1 MGTLCRGRRSYENS
15 PCWED
20 RARGTPRSVSP
31 RCGSPR
37 EHAQDPHPGRR
48 PYKSSLCL
56 GSVCDHSPT
65 AGCSVGCSEAAL
77 GGCAHWGPF
86 RTGSGAV
93 QHSMCYV
100 RKHPCARL
108 CAVRCSA
115 CMFLC
120 RSCMCNAV
128 STRSGT
134 QLLATCVC
142 VSACVCACVCR
153 CTALQPVP
161 VCQQGSLQQ
170 CAHVHL
176 HAALH
181 VCKAVWC
188 MNGAR
193 ARRQG
198 RACLHTQCSQPEL
211 AHRAMPWPQLPCC
224 PRGTGNAGAKLLRAG
239 WDINRGLCT
248 AALLRWAH
256 HNQIKGPISAIVPGG
271 IYPGRGR
278 GGDVDT
284 TRPTRGPVLMALPT
298 RRRQRV
304 GQPG

>member
-37 EHAQDPHPGRR
+37 EHVQDPHPGRR

-100 RKHPCARL
+100 RKRPCARL
-108 CAVRCSA
+108 CAVCCSA

-142 VSACVCACVCR
+142 VSACMCLQVHSSAARTCVPARLFAAVCACSPACCSACVQGCLVHEWS
-153 CTALQPVP
+153 A
-161 VCQQGSLQQ
+161 CQAPGA
-170 CAHVHL
+170 CMFAHTVL
-176 HAALH
+176 TT
-181 VCKAVWC
+181 
-188 MNGAR
+188 R
-193 ARRQG
+193 AGTQG
-198 RACLHTQCSQPEL
+198 RAMAP
-211 AHRAMPWPQLPCC
+211 
-224 PRGTGNAGAKLLRAG
+224 
-239 WDINRGLCT
+239 
-248 AALLRWAH
+248 AALLSPWHWERWCQA
-256 HNQIKGPISAIVPGG
+256 P
-271 IYPGRGR
+271 
-278 GGDVDT
+278 
-284 TRPTRGPVLMALPT
+284 
-298 RRRQRV
+298 
-304 GQPG
+304 